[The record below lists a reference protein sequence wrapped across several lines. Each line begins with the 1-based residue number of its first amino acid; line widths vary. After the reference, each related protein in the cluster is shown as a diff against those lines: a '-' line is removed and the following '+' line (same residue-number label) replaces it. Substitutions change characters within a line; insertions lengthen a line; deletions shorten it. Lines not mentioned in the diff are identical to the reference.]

1 MLIQNQILNLVA
13 VLQTAVVALVVVTA
27 AVKRRGK
34 RRAVTKLDIKDGIK
48 FSLLLEAAGIAYVG
62 IQKLGILS
70 YTG

>member
-34 RRAVTKLDIKDGIK
+34 RRAVTKLDIKGWN
-48 FSLLLEAAGIAYVG
+48 
-62 IQKLGILS
+62 
-70 YTG
+70 